1 MRRRWPLILAIGA
14 FVLIAIA
21 WIVTDRRA
29 PRHAFDEYSTA
40 NTSGEGTS
48 LAFAYLRKQ
57 GRRVAILTKPIAT
70 SALEKNAVLFRITEE
85 PVVAFDASQLEHR
98 DKTKPKRELLDDDE
112 QAFVRGGGR
121 LVIAAANGWL
131 GISKTAKDAKRVF
144 PLWPGVDSFELPE
157 GRGFTEVPPQLHA
170 LFTAGGRIVIGRQRL
185 GAGEAIVIA
194 TPEIFQNEHLGSGKR
209 LAIVAALAGTARPVY
224 FDEVPH
230 GLAAQDGAINM
241 LKEWG
246 FGPMLLLLLAL
257 VALLLWRH
265 GTRIGPPQDDYRDT
279 RSDAVDLVRSLA
291 ALYQRGT
298 TKTNALELYHDA
310 LVRTVAAHS
319 GLRGEALHKRVTAL
333 TGPIDV
339 DADFRTRLEIINDA
353 FRKLG
358 TGGKH
363 ANHR

>member
-1 MRRRWPLILAIGA
+1 VKGRWPLIVSIGA
-14 FVLIAIA
+14 FVVIAIA

-29 PRHAFDEYSTA
+29 PRHAFDAYSTA

-57 GRRVAILTKPIAT
+57 GRRAGILTKPIAT
-70 SALEKNAVLFRITEE
+70 SALERNAVVFRITAE
-85 PVVAFDASQLEHR
+85 PVHAFDAAQLEH
-98 DKTKPKRELLDDDE
+98 DGKTKPQRELIDDDE

-121 LVIAAANGWL
+121 LVIAAAENWL
-131 GISKTAKDAKRVF
+131 GVTKTATAAKRVF
-144 PLWPGVDSFELPE
+144 PLWPGVDSVELPQ
-157 GRGFTEVPPQLHA
+157 GRGFGDVPPQLHA

-185 GAGEAIVIA
+185 GAGEVIVVA
-194 TPEIFQNEHLGSGKR
+194 APEIFQNEHLGGGKR
-209 LAIVAALAGTARPVY
+209 LAVVAALAGTARPVY

-230 GLAAQDGAINM
+230 GLAAHDGAINM
-241 LKEWG
+241 LEEWG
-246 FGPMLLLLLAL
+246 FGPFLLLLLAL

-298 TKTNALELYHDA
+298 TKTKALELYHDA

-319 GLRGEALHKRVTAL
+319 GLRGEALHKRVSTL
-333 TGPIDV
+333 TGPVDV